1 MLIPQ
6 PGVLEQTSRGERF
19 WDVYSRLLKDR
30 VIFVATPIEDSIA
43 SLIIAQLLY
52 LEKEDPDKDI
62 DVYINSPGGVVTGGL
77 AIYDTMQTIKPD
89 VATICVGQAASAAAL
104 LLSGGA
110 KGKRY
115 ALPYSRVLIH
125 QPMGGV
131 EGQATD
137 IEITA
142 REILRIR
149 RTLNEILAH
158 HTGQP
163 IERIE
168 HDTERD
174 YWMSAQEAVEYGIID
189 HVLNREIR

>member
-62 DVYINSPGGVVTGGL
+62 DLYINSPGGVVTGGL

-89 VATICVGQAASAAAL
+89 IATICVGQAASAAAL
-104 LLSGGA
+104 LLAGGA

-168 HDTERD
+168 RDTERD

-189 HVLNREIR
+189 YVLSKDMR

>member
-62 DVYINSPGGVVTGGL
+62 DLYINSPGGVVTGGL
-77 AIYDTMQTIKPD
+77 AIYDTMQTIRPD

-104 LLSGGA
+104 LLAGGA

-149 RTLNEILAH
+149 HTLNEILAR

-168 HDTERD
+168 RDTERD

-189 HVLNREIR
+189 HVLSREIR

>member
-6 PGVLEQTSRGERF
+6 PGVLEQTPRGERF

-62 DVYINSPGGVVTGGL
+62 DLYINSPGGMVTGGL

-104 LLSGGA
+104 LLAGGA

-149 RTLNEILAH
+149 RTLNEILAR

-168 HDTERD
+168 RDTERD
-174 YWMSAQEAVEYGIID
+174 YWMSAQEAVEYGIVD
-189 HVLNREIR
+189 HILSREIR

>member
-6 PGVLEQTSRGERF
+6 PGILEQTSRGERF

-30 VIFVATPIEDSIA
+30 IVFVATPLEDTIA
-43 SLIIAQLLY
+43 SQIVAQLLY
-52 LEKEDPDKDI
+52 LEKEDPDKDV
-62 DVYINSPGGVVTGGL
+62 DLYINSPGGHVTAGL
-77 AIYDTMQTIKPD
+77 AIYDAMQMIKPD
-89 VATICVGQAASAAAL
+89 VATICFGQAASAAAL
-104 LLSGGA
+104 LLAGGA

-115 ALPYSRVLIH
+115 ALPHSRILIH

-131 EGQATD
+131 QGQATD

-149 RTLNEILAH
+149 RELNEIMSR

-163 IERIE
+163 LERIE
-168 HDTERD
+168 RDTERD
-174 YWMSAQEAVEYGIID
+174 YWMTPQEAEEYGIVD
-189 HVLNREIR
+189 HVMIQEHR